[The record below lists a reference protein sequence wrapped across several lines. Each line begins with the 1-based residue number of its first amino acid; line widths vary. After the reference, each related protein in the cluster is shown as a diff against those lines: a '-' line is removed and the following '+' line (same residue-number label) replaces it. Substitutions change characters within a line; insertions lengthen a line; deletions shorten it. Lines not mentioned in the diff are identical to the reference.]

1 MFGIRQANGIS
12 QTADYGGAAPRLF
25 AGQILAGVVLV
36 VSLISH
42 TAAQTV
48 AFVDVN
54 VVPMDR
60 ERVLLR
66 QTVIVRDNVI
76 TSIGEKD
83 GITAPADARIINGN
97 GRLWLSPGLADMHVH
112 GTEADDLGLY
122 ISYGVTTVL
131 HMGDAPSFFLS
142 HMRPAI
148 MSGKVIGPQMFFGM
162 KVDGAADYGL
172 FHVSDVDQARAIVRI
187 ARTNGYDFIKVY
199 NKVSAA
205 EFDAIVDEARKQ
217 GLAVIGHGVE
227 SVGLPA
233 GLFKGQAMVAHAE
246 EFLYT
251 AFYNKEALDAAPDM
265 SAIPRVAEEVR
276 RSGAFVTP
284 TLVAYEAIA
293 RQWGR
298 PEEVNVLLA
307 APEASNLTPT
317 VRLLWSQAW
326 YGGRTGDIRPRL
338 LFLRRFTKALAD
350 AGVPLLAGTDAPTI
364 AGLVPGN
371 SLHEEMRNL
380 VESGLS
386 RFQALSTATRNAGA
400 FIASTHPEV
409 PPFGTIATGMRADL
423 VLTAANPLDSL
434 ETLRR
439 PVGVMTYGR
448 WFDASM
454 LVSLRDQRKQRYRRL
469 EELRWRN
476 RQRKQLRKSPE
487 LSTIN

>member
-1 MFGIRQANGIS
+1 
-12 QTADYGGAAPRLF
+12 
-25 AGQILAGVVLV
+25 VLL
-36 VSLISH
+36 VSH
-42 TAAQTV
+42 AAAQTV

-66 QTVIVRDNVI
+66 QTVVVRDHII
-76 TSIGEKD
+76 TAIGAH
-83 GITAPADARIINGN
+83 GAITAPANARIINGN

-112 GTEADDLGLY
+112 GIEVDDLGLY

-148 MSGKVIGPQMFFGM
+148 ASGKVIGPQMFFGM
-162 KVDGAADYGL
+162 KVDGGADYGL
-172 FHVSDVDQARAIVRI
+172 FHVSDVDQARAMVRI

-199 NKVSAA
+199 NKVGAA
-205 EFDAIVDEARKQ
+205 EFDAIVDEARKH

-233 GLFKGQAMVAHAE
+233 GLFKGEVMVAHGE

-251 AFYNKEALDAAPDM
+251 AFYNKEDPDAAPAM
-265 SAIPRVAEEVR
+265 NAVPRVAEEIR
-276 RSGAFVTP
+276 RSGAFITP

-317 VRLLWSQAW
+317 VRLSWSQTR
-326 YGGRTGDIRPRL
+326 YGERTGDIRPRL

-350 AGVPLLAGTDAPTI
+350 VGVPLLAGTDAPTI
-364 AGLVPGN
+364 AGLVPGH

-400 FIASTHPEV
+400 FIAGTHPEV
-409 PPFGTIATGMRADL
+409 PPFGTVETGMRADL
-423 VLTAANPLDSL
+423 VLTVANPLDSL

-454 LVSLRDQRKQRYRRL
+454 LVSLLDQRKQRYQRL
-469 EELRWRN
+469 EELRWMGG
-476 RQRKQLRKSPE
+476 QKKQLRPSPRRG
-487 LSTIN
+487 TKH

>member
-1 MFGIRQANGIS
+1 VSQLVARQ
-12 QTADYGGAAPRLF
+12 T
-25 AGQILAGVVLV
+25 LAIVVLV
-36 VSLISH
+36 VLLVSH
-42 TAAQTV
+42 AAAQTV

-66 QTVIVRDNVI
+66 QTVVVRDHII
-76 TSIGEKD
+76 TAIGAND
-83 GITAPADARIINGN
+83 GITAPANARIINGN

-112 GTEADDLGLY
+112 GTEEDDLGLY
-122 ISYGVTTVL
+122 ISNGVTTVL

-148 MSGKVIGPQMFFGM
+148 ASGKVIGPQMFFGM

-172 FHVSDVDQARAIVRI
+172 FHVSDVDQARAMVRI

-199 NKVSAA
+199 SKVSAA

-233 GLFKGQAMVAHAE
+233 GLFKGEAMVAHGE

-251 AFYNKEALDAAPDM
+251 AFYNKEDPDAVPAM
-265 SAIPRVAEEVR
+265 NAVPRVAEEVR
-276 RSGAFVTP
+276 RSGAFITP

-317 VRLLWSQAW
+317 VRLSWSQAR
-326 YGGRTGDIRPRL
+326 YGERTGDIRPRL

-364 AGLVPGN
+364 AGLVPGH
-371 SLHEEMRNL
+371 SLHEELRNL
-380 VESGLS
+380 VESGLT

-400 FIASTHPEV
+400 FIAGTHPEV

-423 VLTAANPLDSL
+423 VLTVANPLDSL
-434 ETLRR
+434 ETLKR

-454 LVSLRDQRKQRYRRL
+454 LVSLLDQRKQRYQRL
-469 EELRWRN
+469 EELRWMD
-476 RQRKQLRKSPE
+476 RQRKRPRKSARRG
-487 LSTIN
+487 LISIRVIK